1 MRRRKTAWL
10 IALILLCTL
19 CLSACQESMEAK
31 YERAQRLLTEDRYFE
46 ATALFDE
53 ISTYA
58 DSSKMSMYAKAIA
71 VAEDGQYDT
80 ALSSFRALGDFK
92 DSPMMITYYTGR
104 QYESQADSSNW
115 SLWIT
120 AAEYYD
126 MVSYFLDSRARA
138 DACRQSVYDE
148 AVRLAGNG
156 EFGQGIEMLRT
167 IPQYNDSSDLSRYYA
182 AFRLEQEEKYTEAA
196 AAFASEGEVRPPRQG
211 GGAAEDARGGG
222 GGAFRGARRDAS
234 ARQRGI

>member
-156 EFGQGIEMLRT
+156 ELARLNYPIWCQQNSRCPVCGAKVTQPETGRRKRFCSGRCRT
-167 IPQYNDSSDLSRYYA
+167 RYY
-182 AFRLEQEEKYTEAA
+182 RMKKDLEE
-196 AAFASEGEVRPPRQG
+196 
-211 GGAAEDARGGG
+211 
-222 GGAFRGARRDAS
+222 
-234 ARQRGI
+234 